1 MLSRVADAIYWM
13 SRYIERA
20 ENLARFMDVT
30 FNLMLDLPQSHQNA
44 WAPLVYTTGDHEY
57 FREKYGDANQSSVIE
72 FLAFDQDYPGS
83 IRSCVKFARENA
95 RSVRETISSEMWEQL
110 NLFYYM
116 VREASANDRIKA
128 SPLDFFQ
135 EIKQASHLFK
145 GITDATMSRGEG
157 WNFSR
162 LGRLLERADKTSRI
176 LDVKYYLLLPTV
188 HDVGSPTDDLQWQ
201 AVLRSVSAMEMYSK
215 QFHAITPSKV
225 AQFLILDRHFPRA
238 INYSVTGVEHALH
251 AISGTP
257 MDTFRNSAE
266 QRVGQLRSE
275 LAYTTVDDV
284 IQQGLHEFLDLLQTK
299 LNKIG
304 SAVHETFIAVKPVDT
319 SVQSQ
324 ENGYQRQSIF
334 TR

>member
-128 SPLDFFQ
+128 SPLDFPGD
-135 EIKQASHLFK
+135 QAGFASVQRDH
-145 GITDATMSRGEG
+145 RC
-157 WNFSR
+157 
-162 LGRLLERADKTSRI
+162 
-176 LDVKYYLLLPTV
+176 
-188 HDVGSPTDDLQWQ
+188 HDVPRG
-201 AVLRSVSAMEMYSK
+201 RMEF
-215 QFHAITPSKV
+215 QP
-225 AQFLILDRHFPRA
+225 
-238 INYSVTGVEHALH
+238 
-251 AISGTP
+251 
-257 MDTFRNSAE
+257 
-266 QRVGQLRSE
+266 VG
-275 LAYTTVDDV
+275 A
-284 IQQGLHEFLDLLQTK
+284 F
-299 LNKIG
+299 
-304 SAVHETFIAVKPVDT
+304 A
-319 SVQSQ
+319 
-324 ENGYQRQSIF
+324 
-334 TR
+334 